1 MVVTDVRFLRVA
13 IIVPL
18 VLAAM
23 LIAAPA
29 SANVGKK
36 CTNVGVVN
44 KKYSTVCTRVGKTL
58 KWVKRTSS
66 SGSTGSG
73 STGSGSSG
81 SSPSSSLQMGASCS
95 GTGTYSW
102 SGGSLLTCKAGA
114 VRYALPTDL
123 PAAPAGGYTKR
134 PSWYPTLTQI
144 FSGKSEPSCSPSS
157 IRFTSPIVPNDKLAP
172 SIPYGMMV
180 SDHVTP
186 IDHAYLGITAL
197 AIPEANRTEA
207 DYVNVMAPG
216 DGTIT
221 ELSSLG
227 AAWTNRVVI
236 DHGCNLISVFMVL
249 NRPSGVL
256 AESFSKLNGG
266 NLSLSIPVKAGQ
278 VIGQQ
283 RDNPLDYNV
292 FDGTSWLSGF
302 ASPASYLTAETWK
315 PYTADYLPF
324 FSGATRDRMEAVLQ
338 RTASPRVGK
347 IDHDV
352 VGAAAGNWFLRG
364 TFGYAGQTLATYRD
378 ATTNVNFGP
387 VAGKNS
393 YAWSHLAIAPHE
405 VDTSKWIFSIGW
417 HRNPAGDLPQYL
429 LAVGAGQP
437 EPNRLTAASGVVV
450 YDLFQF
456 SRSSDAGRAGGST
469 EPHPVG
475 YTIAAGQYVDSVAL
489 QVNADGS
496 LSLQF
501 GTVLDANKRTYD
513 R

>member
-1 MVVTDVRFLRVA
+1 MRRFSVF

-18 VLAAM
+18 VFAV
-23 LIAAPA
+23 IVGAAPA
-29 SANVGKK
+29 SANVGTK
-36 CTNVGVVN
+36 CTKVGQVN

-66 SGSTGSG
+66 GSTGSG
-73 STGSGSSG
+73 STGSGSAG
-81 SSPSSSLQMGASCS
+81 SSGASGGSSSLQLGTSCS
-95 GTGTYSW
+95 GSGTYSW
-102 SGGSLLTCKAGA
+102 SSGALLTCKSGKAA
-114 VRYALPTDL
+114 YALPTDL
-123 PAAPAGGYTKR
+123 PAAPTGGYTTR
-134 PSWYPTLTQI
+134 PSWYPTLSQI
-144 FSGKSEPSCSPSS
+144 MLAGKSEPTCAPTS

-172 SIPYGMMV
+172 SIPYGMAV

-197 AIPEANRTEA
+197 GIPAANRTEA

-227 AAWTNRVVI
+227 SSSSNRVVI

-256 AESFSKLNGG
+256 ADAYSKLNGG
-266 NLSLSIPVKAGQ
+266 SLSLNISVKAGQ

-292 FDGTSWLSGF
+292 FDGTSWLRGF
-302 ASPASYLTAETWK
+302 ASPASYLTGETWK

-324 FSGATRDRMEAVLQ
+324 FSGETRDRMEAVLQ
-338 RTASPRVGK
+338 RTASPRIGK

-352 VGAAAGNWFLRG
+352 AGSAAGNWFLRG
-364 TFGYAGQTLATYRD
+364 TFGYSGQSLATYSGAARPVD
-378 ATTNVNFGP
+378 FGA

-393 YAWSHLAIAPHE
+393 YAWSHLAIVPHE
-405 VDTSKWIFSIGW
+405 VDTSKWVFSIGW
-417 HRNPAGDLPQYL
+417 HTNQAGDPRQFML
-429 LAVGAGQP
+429 LVGAGQP
-437 EPNRLTAASGVVV
+437 EPNRLTVAAGVVV
-450 YDLFQF
+450 YDIAEI
-456 SRSSDAGRAGGST
+456 SRSSEFGRAAGST

-475 YTIAAGQYVDSVAL
+475 YTISAGRRVDSVAL
-489 QVNADGS
+489 QVNGDGS

-501 GTVLDANKRTYD
+501 GTTLGAEKRTYD